1 MDTAKLPTGLS
12 ADEAA
17 RRLQRFG
24 LNTITTKR
32 RFAGLQAF
40 AARFTNPLVIILV
53 LAAGLSFFVGDH
65 VSSAIIIVIITV
77 SVLLDFINTYRSEQ
91 AADALKNRI
100 RLEATVR
107 RDDREVSVPTS
118 ELVVGDVVVLQVGS
132 IIPADGR
139 VVEANGIF
147 TNESA
152 LTGESFPQEKR
163 TDAVVFM
170 GTSVSSGQ
178 GLIELT
184 ATGRATKF
192 NHIAVALD
200 QASSATEFDHEI
212 RDFSLLIVKITTFLV
227 IFIFAVNLF
236 FQHNLLDSLLF
247 SLALAVGL
255 TPELLPLIIT
265 LNLTKG
271 SLEMAQHGVIVKRL
285 SAIQNFGSMDVL
297 CTDKTGTLTE
307 DRIVLVRSVDGKG
320 VDSEDVYRYA
330 YLTSNLAVAYD
341 SPLDQAVRKYRK
353 LDISDIA
360 LLHELP
366 FDFERRRESIV
377 VRQGSRTDFI
387 TMGAPEGIMAISSH
401 YNGKTL
407 TPAGRHQLQQK
418 YDELSSQGFRV
429 LALATREVVKKTPF
443 TLALESDLTFAGF
456 IAFLDPAKSSA
467 GRTIAQLHD
476 YGIETKIITGDNA
489 LVSQRIAQ
497 DINLAVKGVI
507 SGDEMDKLS
516 DEQLALKLPLTT
528 IFARTSPEQK
538 LRIIKLL
545 QHRGHVV
552 GYIGDGINDAPSLK
566 AADVGISV
574 NNAVDVAKDSA
585 DLILLHKS
593 LADLALGVIE
603 GRRTFANTLKYLMMG
618 LGSNFGNMF
627 SMAGASLLLPF
638 LPLTATQILFM
649 NLLYDSSQFAIPLDN
664 VDPDSLKRPR
674 KLSLAG
680 IKRFMYVFGPLSS
693 IFDFATFGL
702 LYFGFHYGAP
712 AFQAGWFIESVVTQT
727 LVIYIV
733 RTKRIPFVQS
743 WPGKALL
750 ATTLVTV
757 AIGIFTALGPF
768 KSIFK
773 FGIIGPVALAIIGLL
788 VVFYLVLAEL
798 VKRVFY
804 RYNHQLL

>member
-1 MDTAKLPTGLS
+1 MDIAKLPSGLT

-17 RRLQRFG
+17 ARLKRCG
-24 LNTITTKR
+24 PNTITTKR
-32 RFAGLQAF
+32 HFAGLRAF

-65 VSSAIIIVIITV
+65 VSSAIIIAIITV
-77 SVLLDFINTYRSEQ
+77 SVLLDFINTFRSEK

-107 RDDREVSVPTS
+107 RDGHEVNVPTS
-118 ELVVGDVVVLQVGS
+118 ELVVGDIVVLMVGS
-132 IIPADGR
+132 IIPADGKIIS
-139 VVEANGIF
+139 ADGLF
-147 TNESA
+147 ANEST

-170 GTSVSSGQ
+170 GTSVASGQ
-178 GLIELT
+178 GLIEIT
-184 ATGRATKF
+184 ATGPATKF

-200 QASSATEFDHEI
+200 KAAGTTEFDHEI
-212 RDFSLLIVKITTFLV
+212 RDFSLLVVKITSFLV
-227 IFIFAVNLF
+227 IFIFAVNIF

-271 SLEMAQHGVIVKRL
+271 SLEMARHGVIVKRL

-307 DRIVLVRSVDGKG
+307 DRIVLVRSVDGQG
-320 VDSEDVYRYA
+320 TDSKEVYRYA
-330 YLTSNLAVAYD
+330 YLTSTLTVGYD
-341 SPLDQAVRKYRK
+341 SPLDRAVRKFRK
-353 LDISDIA
+353 LDISDVA

-377 VRQGSRTDFI
+377 VKQGSRTELI
-387 TMGAPEGIMAISSH
+387 TMGAPEGIMTISAQYLGQS
-401 YNGKTL
+401 L
-407 TPAGRHQLQQK
+407 TPVIRHQLQQE

-429 LALATREVVKKTPF
+429 LALATRELIKKAPF
-443 TLALESDLTFAGF
+443 TLDLESDLNFAGF

-497 DINLAVKGVI
+497 DINLEVKGVI
-507 SGDEMDKLS
+507 SGDELDKLS
-516 DEQLALKLPLTT
+516 DTQLALKLPMTT
-528 IFARTSPEQK
+528 IFARSSPEQK

-545 QHRGHVV
+545 QSRGHVV
-552 GYIGDGINDAPSLK
+552 GYIGDGINDAPALK

-593 LADLALGVIE
+593 LGDLALGVIE

-638 LPLTATQILFM
+638 LPLMATQILFV
-649 NLLYDSSQFAIPLDN
+649 NLLYDTSQFALPLDN

-674 KLSLAG
+674 KLSLDG

-702 LYFGFHYGAP
+702 LYLGFHYGAHS
-712 AFQAGWFIESVVTQT
+712 FQSGWFIESVVTQT

-733 RTKRIPFVQS
+733 RTKRIPFLQS

-750 ATTLVTV
+750 VSTLMTV
-757 AIGIFTALGPF
+757 AIGIFAVLGPF
-768 KSIFK
+768 RSIFK
-773 FGIIGPVALAIIGLL
+773 FGAIGPLALASIGAI
-788 VVFYLVLAEL
+788 VVLYLVMAEL
-798 VKRVFY
+798 TKRVFY